1 MQYSILFE
9 ATRDSGFAAG
19 YFYAHIPALDLTT
32 HGQGIAGAKAAASDL
47 IALWIEEKRAH
58 AEPVPV
64 EAESYFSR
72 IEVDDA
78 QEEFDR
84 L

>member
-9 ATRDSGFAAG
+9 AIRDSDFPAG

-32 HGQGIAGAKAAASDL
+32 HGQGIEGAKAAASDL

-58 AEPVPV
+58 GEAVPV

-78 QEEFDR
+78 LFGA
-84 L
+84 

>member
-1 MQYSILFE
+1 MHYSILFE
-9 ATRDSGFAAG
+9 AVRDPGFPEG

-32 HGQGIAGAKAAASDL
+32 HGEGIEGAKAAALDL
-47 IALWIEEKRAH
+47 ITLWIEERRVRG
-58 AEPVPV
+58 EPVPV

-78 QEEFDR
+78 V
-84 L
+84 LGA